1 MAANVIP
8 RKGKRG
14 VTYTLVV
21 HHKGRTKKKSFGR
34 DKLAATRQERLINAK
49 IRAQSF
55 GIAEPPTSPTLREF
69 TADYLAHRI
78 GHLSKRQQRDRHSKF
93 SSDGP
98 ILAPLGELRISEI
111 TGEALVQWVETSIEL
126 KANGEPRSRTTIA
139 HYVNALAAAL
149 RYAQVRGLMQHNPMP
164 ELRLMLSEE
173 RNTKAGRAARRS
185 KVSPIEAEDL
195 ARLLQA
201 ARGAHQEWV
210 YPVVLTLLDTGARLG
225 EARGLCWSQVGWGD
239 DLGRGRHLLIDRSI
253 PSGLT
258 STEETKSGYIRKVQ
272 LSKRLRAALLERYV
286 EQGQPSAE
294 SRVFPSFNGD
304 NFRRRQWADI
314 CGKKGAGIGHR
325 QIKDLRD
332 SYASL
337 LLSAGIPL
345 AFVSKQLGHQSM
357 QLTERHYARYMPDGD
372 EYQAPEPLARGEVPA
387 DLLARLPERAKRP
400 KTSQIPETLPTG
412 TERG

>member
-1 MAANVIP
+1 MGAPA
-8 RKGKRG
+8 
-14 VTYTLVV
+14 LVETV
-21 HHKGRTKKKSFGR
+21 R
-34 DKLAATRQERLINAK
+34 ARQCIGN
-49 IRAQSF
+49 
-55 GIAEPPTSPTLREF
+55 TSPVF
-69 TADYLAHRI
+69 A
-78 GHLSKRQQRDRHSKF
+78 KRAGN
-93 SSDGP
+93 GP
-98 ILAPLGELRISEI
+98 CP
-111 TGEALVQWVETSIEL
+111 
-126 KANGEPRSRTTIA
+126 SRTRA
-139 HYVNALAAAL
+139 C
-149 RYAQVRGLMQHNPMP
+149 R
-164 ELRLMLSEE
+164 
-173 RNTKAGRAARRS
+173 RAAS
-185 KVSPIEAEDL
+185 AQAVG
-195 ARLLQA
+195 QA

-304 NFRRRQWADI
+304 NFRRREWADI

-400 KTSQIPETLPTG
+400 KFPKRCRPERNADNN
-412 TERG
+412 TEEFRKVAW